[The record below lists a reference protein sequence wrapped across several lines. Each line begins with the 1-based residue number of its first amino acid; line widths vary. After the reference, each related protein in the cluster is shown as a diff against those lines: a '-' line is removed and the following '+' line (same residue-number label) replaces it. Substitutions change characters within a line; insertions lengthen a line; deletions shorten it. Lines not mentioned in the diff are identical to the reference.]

1 MILAVDVQYAEDHT
15 VVAGVA
21 FDDWADAQPQRR
33 FVERLPAA
41 AEYEP
46 GRFYQR
52 ELPCLLALL
61 QMHALQPRCVLVDGY
76 VYLDGHGEP
85 GLGKHLFDALA
96 GRSAVIGVAKTSFR
110 AIGPDY
116 QVLRGGSQRPLYVT
130 AVGEEL
136 QRAKAAIA
144 AMHGPHR
151 IPTLLRLVD
160 QLCRGRAEGG

>member
-1 MILAVDVQYAEDHT
+1 VILAVDVQYAEDHA

-21 FDDWADAQPQRR
+21 FDDWADAQPQRC

-41 AEYEP
+41 ADYEP

-61 QMHALQPRCVLVDGY
+61 QLHALQPRCVLVDGY
-76 VYLDGHGEP
+76 VYLDGRSEP
-85 GLGKHLFDALA
+85 GLGKYLFDALA
-96 GRSAVIGVAKTSFR
+96 GASAVIGAAKTSFR

-116 QVLRGGSQRPLYVT
+116 QVLRGDSQRPLYVT
-130 AVGEEL
+130 SVGEAL
-136 QRAKAAIA
+136 PQAKAAIA

-151 IPTLLRLVD
+151 IPTLLKLVD
-160 QLCRGRAEGG
+160 QLCRGRAIG